1 MAAQHLF
8 TNSLIKETSP
18 YLLQHAHNPVN
29 WLAWTDAALEQAK
42 AENKVILVSIG
53 YSACHWCH
61 VMERESFENEAVA
74 AVMNHHFI
82 NIKIDRE
89 ERPDLD
95 HLFMDAVQAIAGQ
108 GGWPLNVFLTPEGK
122 PFFGGTYYPPVKAF
136 NRPSWTDVLQGI
148 AQAWTEKKH
157 EILAQADNLLAHLS
171 QNVFLQKADLLPLLA
186 DGEKLFSIDQC
197 HTMFANIMKAA
208 DKEWGGFGKAPKFP
222 QTFTIQYLLQYHHF
236 THNAEALQQALL
248 SLDKMLEGGIY
259 DHIGGGLAR
268 YSTDAEW
275 LAPHFEKMLYDNALL
290 IEVLCEA
297 WQITQDVKYKV
308 AIERTAGFIQKEL
321 LQEQGGFYAALD
333 ADSEGVEGKYY
344 VWQKQEIDDILGA
357 DAALFCAFYD
367 VTTEGNWE
375 ETNILR
381 ILKPAPIFAASN
393 SLELADFDHKMK
405 HCLAQLASVRSQ
417 RLKPS
422 LDDKVILS
430 WNALALKALSKAALV
445 LNDTALQQLAQNN
458 FDFIDQHFRKAAG
471 SVELMHTYKN
481 GIAKHPAFLDDYA
494 YLIAACI
501 QLYELSFD
509 LNYLEQ
515 AKTYADYVIEN
526 FSDSENCF
534 FYFTSRYQ
542 ADILVRKLEQY
553 DGAMPSSNSIMA
565 VNLAK
570 LAILFELPEWT
581 TRARTMLAAISASV
595 EKYPS
600 SFGIWATLL
609 LQQAQGMVEI
619 AVLGAEAIATA
630 QKIGALYL
638 PNKVIMASAKE
649 NNKYLALKNKNAPKG
664 ATQIYFCQNY
674 TCLKPFESIN
684 DLTLHLRSL

>member
-1 MAAQHLF
+1 MASQHLF

-29 WLAWTDAALEQAK
+29 WLAWSDAALEQAK
-42 AENKVILVSIG
+42 AQNKVILVSIG

-61 VMERESFENEAVA
+61 VMERESFENESVA

-148 AQAWTEKKH
+148 AQAWAEKKH
-157 EILAQADNLLAHLS
+157 EIEAQADNLLAHLS
-171 QNVFLQKADLLPLLA
+171 QNVHLQKADLMPLLA

-197 HTMFANIMKAA
+197 HTMFTNIMKSA
-208 DKEWGGFGKAPKFP
+208 DKAWGGFGKAPKFP

-259 DHIGGGLAR
+259 DHIAGGLAR

-297 WQITQDVKYKV
+297 WQITQNAKYKA
-308 AIERTAGFIQKEL
+308 AIQKTALFIQTEL
-321 LQEQGGFYAALD
+321 MQEQGGFYAALD
-333 ADSEGVEGKYY
+333 ADSEGEEGKYY
-344 VWQKQEIDDILGA
+344 VWQKQEIDDILGD

-375 ETNILR
+375 ATTILR
-381 ILKPAPIFAASN
+381 ILEPAPVFAAHQG
-393 SLELADFDHKMK
+393 LELVDFENKMK
-405 HCLAQLASVRSQ
+405 QCLAQLAIARSQ
-417 RLKPS
+417 RVKPS

-430 WNALALKALSKAALV
+430 WNALALKALAKAALV
-445 LNDTALQQLAQNN
+445 LNDQSLQQLAQNN
-458 FDFIDQHFRKAAG
+458 FDFIDQYFRKSAG

-501 QLYELSFD
+501 QLYELNFD
-509 LNYLEQ
+509 LQYLEQ

-534 FYFTSRYQ
+534 FYFTSRHQ
-542 ADILVRKLEQY
+542 GDILVRKLEQY
-553 DGAMPSSNSIMA
+553 DGAMPSSNSMMA

-570 LAILFELPEWT
+570 LAIIFDLPEWT
-581 TRARTMLAAISASV
+581 TRAHRMLAAIAASV

-600 SFGIWATLL
+600 SFGIWASLL

-619 AVLGAEAIATA
+619 AVLGAEAIVTA
-630 QKIGALYL
+630 QKIGGFYI
-638 PNKVIMASAKE
+638 PNKVIMASSQE
-649 NNKYLALKNKNAPKG
+649 NNNYLVLKNKNVPQR

-684 DLTLHLRSL
+684 DLSLHLNLL